1 MNNESS
7 NKHENTIHVYLETTV
22 LPIFKSLF
30 YSTLRGLIAEGSLS
44 FPVVV
49 LILIVQTSLVTS
61 CCICYQDKV

>member
-1 MNNESS
+1 MKSENS
-7 NKHENTIHVYLETTV
+7 NKHENMLHVYLETTV

-49 LILIVQTSLVTS
+49 LILIVQTSLVTP
-61 CCICYQDKV
+61 CCICYQVKE